1 LHPIAAKGQ
10 QDSAQAF
17 QPRESSLPLQDDVTL
32 STNQRAKFLGAIEN
46 EFEFEFEVRFLRFDA
61 ARQWDNENKIPSAL
75 CISG

>member
-46 EFEFEFEVRFLRFDA
+46 EFEFEGRFLRFDA
-61 ARQWDNENKIPSAL
+61 ASQWDNENKIPSAL
-75 CISG
+75 WISG